1 MGRYNDGII
10 FTNQKCIA
18 CNKCI
23 ASCDIFGANICVSEG
38 KRDFIVVN
46 SQKCTLCGNCIEAC
60 PQNARDF
67 HDDSDA
73 FFNALKDG
81 EKITLIIASTFRF
94 HYENVWD
101 KILGYLKSLGVEK
114 IYESSFGE
122 QIAVWATTSYIKE
135 NMDKPSNQRAF
146 IANTCPS
153 IVDRIENYYHQLIK
167 KIIPVEN
174 PVNCGA
180 IYLQKYL
187 KDNNKIAYLGPCIAQ
202 NNKANRKDDK
212 KLIDYN
218 LTFNHFIKKIDWRQ
232 ISDYSCDFDQTPLKS
247 KNRLAFHGN
256 FRKAVE
262 QFFPLNTNLISLE
275 GYSKDIF
282 DLLINQR
289 YSQNPLSQ
297 PYLVDLV
304 SCKNGCHYGSGVD
317 KDNLD
322 VEKLYLKY
330 IQLQQ
335 ENPESQA
342 DKWQEKWEENCLLF
356 KDLDAEDFSR
366 NQKDLY
372 KQPHKIPEEIYDQT
386 FKLLLKDTNAK
397 RHIDCGSCGYK
408 SCYEMA
414 KAIAYGQNKKENCIH
429 YTNAQMFINFFTD
442 VETGLLNRTSFVK
455 NTNEMMMKNP
465 DKSYVILM
473 GDINKL
479 KIINNLYS
487 FSTGNEVL
495 KVVANAL
502 KERAGEEGI
511 CARMGAGLFCICIEN
526 VDEKIKHFLE
536 LSTFDCKHLGIE
548 FPVTMRFGVYASN
561 DNNISLME
569 MMNCAN
575 LCMDVN
581 VSNFQNTFTFYND
594 TYRKTQFQEIE
605 ITSRLQRA
613 LDNHEFVIWF
623 QPQYKSNSGELVGA
637 EVLCRWTGHD
647 GKMISPDVF
656 IPIAEKN
663 GFIKKIDAEIWQLA
677 FTTMSK
683 WIKNNVKL
691 LPISINISRINLEND
706 NFIYTIMNLARDYDI
721 PPRLIHFEITE
732 SAYMTNQKNMINRI
746 NKLRNLGYKIAMDDF
761 GSGYSSLN
769 TLKDMPIDILKLD
782 MGFLKEQS
790 NMDKGGKIISSLAQM
805 AQNLGYETIAEG
817 VETQEQADFLKG
829 IGIDIIQGFL
839 YSRPIQENKYL
850 ELLDSQSRVA
860 EIETSKTEQLIQIN
874 NFYNVNSNE
883 SIIFDKLL
891 GPAAIFDF
899 NQKNNKLQL
908 LRVNQKA
915 LKICGLTNISNGRL
929 QRYLKS
935 FFSQETKDI
944 FLENIKKTI
953 KLNAES
959 IGIFKERD
967 FINNEQIFVKFHI
980 TIIEKK
986 DTIYTVFILMEDITE
1001 EMNSENSLVSS
1012 NTYITDLIENS
1023 NAAISLMHLQFD
1035 PMNINKKLILKL
1047 LKVNKEFENIT
1058 GYSQKDILTFGDKK
1072 FFDFIHPMDRPFF
1085 IRKLLQAYANNFLS
1099 SNSFNFRFQKHNG
1112 RYERIKILINAIK
1125 QKDDSYILFS
1135 TFILQER

>member
-1 MGRYNDGII
+1 
-10 FTNQKCIA
+10 
-18 CNKCI
+18 
-23 ASCDIFGANICVSEG
+23 
-38 KRDFIVVN
+38 
-46 SQKCTLCGNCIEAC
+46 
-60 PQNARDF
+60 
-67 HDDSDA
+67 
-73 FFNALKDG
+73 
-81 EKITLIIASTFRF
+81 
-94 HYENVWD
+94 
-101 KILGYLKSLGVEK
+101 
-114 IYESSFGE
+114 
-122 QIAVWATTSYIKE
+122 
-135 NMDKPSNQRAF
+135 
-146 IANTCPS
+146 
-153 IVDRIENYYHQLIK
+153 
-167 KIIPVEN
+167 
-174 PVNCGA
+174 
-180 IYLQKYL
+180 
-187 KDNNKIAYLGPCIAQ
+187 
-202 NNKANRKDDK
+202 
-212 KLIDYN
+212 
-218 LTFNHFIKKIDWRQ
+218 
-232 ISDYSCDFDQTPLKS
+232 
-247 KNRLAFHGN
+247 
-256 FRKAVE
+256 
-262 QFFPLNTNLISLE
+262 
-275 GYSKDIF
+275 
-282 DLLINQR
+282 
-289 YSQNPLSQ
+289 
-297 PYLVDLV
+297 
-304 SCKNGCHYGSGVD
+304 
-317 KDNLD
+317 
-322 VEKLYLKY
+322 
-330 IQLQQ
+330 
-335 ENPESQA
+335 
-342 DKWQEKWEENCLLF
+342 
-356 KDLDAEDFSR
+356 
-366 NQKDLY
+366 
-372 KQPHKIPEEIYDQT
+372 
-386 FKLLLKDTNAK
+386 
-397 RHIDCGSCGYK
+397 
-408 SCYEMA
+408 
-414 KAIAYGQNKKENCIH
+414 
-429 YTNAQMFINFFTD
+429 
-442 VETGLLNRTSFVK
+442 
-455 NTNEMMMKNP
+455 
-465 DKSYVILM
+465 
-473 GDINKL
+473 
-479 KIINNLYS
+479 
-487 FSTGNEVL
+487 
-495 KVVANAL
+495 
-502 KERAGEEGI
+502 
-511 CARMGAGLFCICIEN
+511 
-526 VDEKIKHFLE
+526 
-536 LSTFDCKHLGIE
+536 
-548 FPVTMRFGVYASN
+548 
-561 DNNISLME
+561 
-569 MMNCAN
+569 
-575 LCMDVN
+575 
-581 VSNFQNTFTFYND
+581 
-594 TYRKTQFQEIE
+594 
-605 ITSRLQRA
+605 
-613 LDNHEFVIWF
+613 
-623 QPQYKSNSGELVGA
+623 
-637 EVLCRWTGHD
+637 
-647 GKMISPDVF
+647 
-656 IPIAEKN
+656 
-663 GFIKKIDAEIWQLA
+663 
-677 FTTMSK
+677 
-683 WIKNNVKL
+683 
-691 LPISINISRINLEND
+691 
-706 NFIYTIMNLARDYDI
+706 
-721 PPRLIHFEITE
+721 
-732 SAYMTNQKNMINRI
+732 
-746 NKLRNLGYKIAMDDF
+746 MDDF